1 MKNMLDMHCLTNK
14 AMLKYNLKYDEP
26 ISNDFDKGSFFIRIG
41 YSDWWVVG
49 IDENQNIVYAEY
61 DSNVRE
67 LDGISTTAIEE
78 LELNEYVLMG
88 VQETF
93 IPGMTS
99 TRVIED
105 PIDDVK
111 SFISSKQV
119 FKLKYIGADLKL

>member
-1 MKNMLDMHCLTNK
+1 MLDMHCLTDK

-41 YSDWWVVG
+41 YSDWWVIG
-49 IDENQNIVYAEY
+49 IDESQNIVYAEY
-61 DSNVRE
+61 DSNVRG

>member
-1 MKNMLDMHCLTNK
+1 MLDMHCLTDK

-41 YSDWWVVG
+41 YSDWWVIG
-49 IDENQNIVYAEY
+49 IDESQNIIYAEY

-67 LDGISTTAIEE
+67 IDGISTTAIEE

>member
-1 MKNMLDMHCLTNK
+1 MLDMHCLTDK

-41 YSDWWVVG
+41 YSDWWVIG
-49 IDENQNIVYAEY
+49 IDESQNIIYAEH
-61 DSNVRE
+61 DSNVRG

>member
-1 MKNMLDMHCLTNK
+1 MLDMHCLTDK

-49 IDENQNIVYAEY
+49 IDENQNIIYAEY
-61 DSNVRE
+61 DSNVRG